1 MKNRKTRSAMR
12 RMLFTLALVLVVAVA
27 SVGGTIAWLTDKT
40 DAVTNT
46 FTVGDINI
54 DLYETYKSDG
64 SIGTGANNRIGINE
78 WSAKLI
84 PGTVYPKNPLVS
96 VAAGSED
103 CYLFVKFEE
112 INNPS
117 TYLYYTSTLTVV
129 NGWTKLTGE
138 GITDNIWYRVVP
150 ANATANERSWYLLE
164 GETLNEDETNA
175 AYVHGKVTVK
185 DDVTK
190 DTMPT
195 AKNAPKLQYTA
206 YAIQTANTGSP
217 LEAWNKIT
225 K

>member
-54 DLYETYKSDG
+54 TLTETFNTDTNNDG
-64 SIGTGANNRIGINE
+64 KNDA
-78 WSAKLI
+78 WQAKLI
-84 PGTVYPKNPLVS
+84 PGTTYAKDPVVTVKAN
-96 VAAGSED
+96 SEN

-117 TYLYYTSTLTVV
+117 NYLEYSSNLKETEWKQLDQGTNKNV
-129 NGWTKLTGE
+129 
-138 GITDNIWYRVVP
+138 WYRVVNYSEADQSWQLLAGNDTYP
-150 ANATANERSWYLLE
+150 NGYVKVQDTLTKAN
-164 GETLNEDETNA
+164 
-175 AYVHGKVTVK
+175 
-185 DDVTK
+185 
-190 DTMPT
+190 MPT
-195 AKNAPKLQYTA
+195 TTPPQLKYTA
-206 YAIQTANTGSP
+206 YAIQTANTGSA